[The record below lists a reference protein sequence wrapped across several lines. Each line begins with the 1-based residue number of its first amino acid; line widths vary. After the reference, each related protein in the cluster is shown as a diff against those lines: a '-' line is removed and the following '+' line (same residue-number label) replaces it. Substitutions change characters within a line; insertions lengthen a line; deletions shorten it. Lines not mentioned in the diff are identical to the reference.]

1 MGMLDRLRGSRGK
14 VPAIVDEA
22 VEIIVKGFSPVA
34 VIVYG
39 PSAEGY
45 VYQNRVQLV
54 VIVDSG
60 DTNSLWSD
68 MVTALTEHYID
79 GDVTVFTIEEYLS
92 AVDDSYTVAYKADKT
107 GYIAYERA

>member
-1 MGMLDRLRGSRGK
+1 M
-14 VPAIVDEA
+14 DEA
-22 VEIIVKGFSPVA
+22 VEIIVREFSPVA

-39 PSAEGY
+39 PSAGGY

-60 DTNSLWSD
+60 DTYSLWSD

-79 GDVTVFTIEEYLS
+79 GDVTVFTKEEYLS

-107 GYIAYERA
+107 GYVAYERA